1 MSLAVV
7 GATVVEETTVA
18 IEGVSLEGNI
28 ADVADVAI
36 DLVVAAGLAADVFAA
51 AVVISTGT
59 GAGS

>member
-7 GATVVEETTVA
+7 GAVVVEEIAT
-18 IEGVSLEGNI
+18 EGVSLEGNI

-51 AVVISTGT
+51 AVVI
-59 GAGS
+59 GARTKPGS